1 MIVFGSSLF
10 QAATLEGVSKVADLP
25 HLLPGPIYAGFNTC
39 GAGQLHLRFCSFAD
53 LKAHKFSIVYFVE
66 TYGLGTD
73 FKIDEIQCYDFKE

>member
-39 GAGQLHLRFCSFAD
+39 GAD